1 MTVLSLSIYS
11 SLIAYFCCQENC
23 RHLLLSAIGKHRI
36 AEIQETVFAKTPS
49 PVLAKRPNEC
59 LDL

>member
-23 RHLLLSAIGKHRI
+23 RHLISYLVLLVNIGSQKYRKLCLPKHLH
-36 AEIQETVFAKTPS
+36 QF
-49 PVLAKRPNEC
+49 
-59 LDL
+59 